1 MSVISG
7 RQITLEKKPFNFSAW
22 SVYLVFVLL
31 LVVFSIISP
40 SFLTFSNIYSVILNG
55 GPLILITCAITYA
68 LLTGLIDLSVAAVG
82 YASGSLCGIL
92 LKIFNAPIWVAFLG
106 GLVLALVIGGIN
118 SLLVVKFKMNVV
130 ITTLSMMLVIRGLG
144 KIITRDQTIL
154 MGNNIAVIRRARIGF
169 LGGFPALLFFII
181 AVVMVSQLVLH
192 YTRFGRYII
201 AVGCN
206 EKAAKN
212 IGINVSKIK
221 TLVLLTTS
229 GICGIAGVI
238 WVITLGAVV
247 TRGLNS
253 YEFLAIASAVLG
265 GTSLFG
271 GKGSFFPGSLIGVLI
286 LLFIANGLTIV
297 GVSPYVMPLI
307 RGVIIFIA
315 MYADSLRLRFE

>member
-7 RQITLEKKPFNFSAW
+7 RQITLEKKPFNLFTW
-22 SVYLVFVLL
+22 GVYLVFVLF
-31 LVVFSIISP
+31 LVVFSILSP
-40 SFLTFSNIYSVILNG
+40 HFLTFSNIYSVILNG
-55 GPLILITCAITYA
+55 SPLILITCAITYA

-106 GLVLALVIGGIN
+106 GFVLALIIGGIN

-154 MGNNIAVIRRARIGF
+154 MGNNIAVIRRAKIGF
-169 LGGFPALLFFII
+169 LGGFPVLLFFII
-181 AVVMVSQLVLH
+181 AIVVVSQLVLY
-192 YTRFGRYII
+192 YTRFGKYII

-221 TLVLLTTS
+221 TLALLTTS

-247 TRGLNS
+247 TRGLNF
-253 YEFLAIASAVLG
+253 YELLAIACAVLG

-271 GKGSFFPGSLIGVLI
+271 GKGSFFPGSLIGPLI
-286 LLFIANGLTIV
+286 LLFIANGLTILR
-297 GVSPYVMPLI
+297 VSPYVMPLI

-315 MYADSLRLRFE
+315 LYADSLRLRFE